1 MRKAVAMSAARRRSA
16 TVRTL
21 VAVVLGTGLV
31 TAAVAGPAGSAES
44 SSTKAAV
51 AQAKTE
57 LIVLK
62 DLPKGWTSS
71 PSSNGNSSIPGAS
84 QLATCLGVPTSVVN
98 DNPPSANSPEFD
110 SADHSMTVTDSIAVS
125 PSTASAKA
133 DYNSLANA
141 KAPGCLT
148 TVLNGVT
155 KASLASEFGSGASIG
170 TIEVTRSPRSEFAG
184 HGANF
189 TAFLPVT
196 VQEQTL
202 NVQLTIIDYLKGYE
216 NETVTFTSVQSP
228 FPTSLAKHL
237 TTVAVSRF

>member
-1 MRKAVAMSAARRRSA
+1 MSAPRRRST
-16 TVRTL
+16 TVRAL
-21 VAVVLGTGLV
+21 AAAVLRTGLA
-31 TAAVAGPAGSAES
+31 TAALAGPAGSAES

-51 AQAKTE
+51 AHAKTE

-62 DLPKGWTSS
+62 DLPKGWKSTTTS
-71 PSSNGNSSIPGAS
+71 NDNSTIPGAS
-84 QLATCLGVPTSVVN
+84 QLAACLGVPTSVIN

-110 SADHSMTVTDSIAVS
+110 SADQSMTVTDSIAVS

-133 DYNSLANA
+133 DFDSLANA
-141 KAPGCLT
+141 KTPGCLT

-155 KASLASEFGSGASIG
+155 KATLASEFGSGATIG
-170 TIEVTRSPRSEFAG
+170 TIDVTRSPGSEFAG

-196 VQEQTL
+196 VQEETL
-202 NVQLTIIDYLKGYE
+202 NVQLTIIDYLKGTD
-216 NETVTFTSVQSP
+216 NETVTLTSVQSP